1 MSNLNALQDI
11 EQNKDISSYLSFML
25 DDQLFALN
33 VQKVIEILEVPPI
46 TKIPRAPEYM
56 AGVINLRG
64 NVLPLIDT
72 KVKFGLP
79 PVERTI
85 NTCVIVIE
93 ITVEGETMNI
103 GTLVDEVLEVLEV
116 DKKEIK
122 PSPTIEAKYNLDFI
136 EGVFRKDEEFIMLLN
151 LSEIFSLGEVS
162 FMQDANQLVTE
173 KKEQKA

>member
-1 MSNLNALQDI
+1 
-11 EQNKDISSYLSFML
+11 
-25 DDQLFALN
+25 
-33 VQKVIEILEVPPI
+33 
-46 TKIPRAPEYM
+46 
-56 AGVINLRG
+56 
-64 NVLPLIDT
+64 
-72 KVKFGLP
+72 
-79 PVERTI
+79 
-85 NTCVIVIE
+85 
-93 ITVEGETMNI
+93 MNI